1 MSLDFDMSQ
10 LKKKLDSL
18 EKKVANKVTRDS
30 LNAGA
35 DEMLKAQKAQ
45 APKDTGK
52 LRDSLEKSKVKT
64 KKGTKKIDIGT
75 MKASE
80 EVQRYGYY
88 QHYGSRGK
96 LGTFW
101 MDEAYQKG
109 IDNSLDAIK
118 ETIAKGIKE

>member
-1 MSLDFDMSQ
+1 MSLEFDMSQ

-18 EKKVANKVTRDS
+18 EKKVANKISKES
-30 LNAGA
+30 LEAGA
-35 DEMLKAQKAQ
+35 DVMLKSQKAE

-52 LRDSLEKSKVKT
+52 LRDSLGKSKVKT
-64 KKGTKKIDIGT
+64 EKGAKKIDIGT
-75 MKASE
+75 MNASE

-96 LGTFW
+96 LGTYW

-109 IDNSLDAIK
+109 INNSIDAIK
-118 ETIAKGIKE
+118 ETIVKGLKE

>member
-10 LKKKLDSL
+10 LKKKLASL

-75 MKASE
+75 MNASE

-88 QHYGSRGK
+88 QH
-96 LGTFW
+96 
-101 MDEAYQKG
+101 
-109 IDNSLDAIK
+109 
-118 ETIAKGIKE
+118 

>member
-10 LKKKLDSL
+10 LKKKLGSL
-18 EKKVANKVTRDS
+18 EKKVANKISKES
-30 LNAGA
+30 LEAGA
-35 DEMLKAQKAQ
+35 DVMLKSQKAE

-52 LRDSLEKSKVKT
+52 LRYSLSKSKIKT

-75 MKASE
+75 MNASE

-88 QHYGSRGK
+88 QHYGSRGN
-96 LGTFW
+96 LGTYW

-109 IDNSLDAIK
+109 INNSLDAIK
-118 ETIAKGIKE
+118 ETIVKGLKE

>member
-10 LKKKLDSL
+10 LKKKLASL

-75 MKASE
+75 MN
-80 EVQRYGYY
+80 
-88 QHYGSRGK
+88 
-96 LGTFW
+96 
-101 MDEAYQKG
+101 EAYQKG

>member
-1 MSLDFDMSQ
+1 M
-10 LKKKLDSL
+10 KLIISISVFL
-18 EKKVANKVTRDS
+18 KKVANKVTRDS

-75 MKASE
+75 MNASE

-118 ETIAKGIKE
+118 ETIAKGLKE

>member
-18 EKKVANKVTRDS
+18 EKKVANKISKES
-30 LNAGA
+30 LEAGA
-35 DEMLKAQKAQ
+35 DIMLNYQKQ
-45 APKDTGK
+45 EVPVDTGK
-52 LRDSLEKSKVKT
+52 LRESLSKSKVKT
-64 KKGTKKIDIGT
+64 KKKAKKIDIGT
-75 MKASE
+75 MDAPQD
-80 EVQRYGYY
+80 VQRYGYY

-109 IDNSLDAIK
+109 IDKSLNVIK

>member
-1 MSLDFDMSQ
+1 M
-10 LKKKLDSL
+10 
-18 EKKVANKVTRDS
+18 N
-30 LNAGA
+30 
-35 DEMLKAQKAQ
+35 
-45 APKDTGK
+45 
-52 LRDSLEKSKVKT
+52 
-64 KKGTKKIDIGT
+64 
-75 MKASE
+75 ASE

-118 ETIAKGIKE
+118 ETIAKGLKE

>member
-10 LKKKLDSL
+10 LKKKLASL

-35 DEMLKAQKAQ
+35 DEMLKTQKAQ

-64 KKGTKKIDIGT
+64 KKGT
-75 MKASE
+75 MNASE

-118 ETIAKGIKE
+118 ETIAKGLKE